1 MKSQARIFCGDFPKK
16 RVIKNNRVVKRQSEN
31 FSFLKDQ
38 IWRSFYALYIL
49 HKIQDR
55 FFTSETK
62 LHKTERESS

>member
-38 IWRSFYALYIL
+38 IWRSFYALYNFQ
-49 HKIQDR
+49 KKQDR
-55 FFTSETK
+55 FFTNEK
-62 LHKTERESS
+62 KFHKKERESS